1 MNMQK
6 KIFSFLL
13 LTVSF
18 FLLQQTLLSA
28 DEKPLG
34 QVEKKGN
41 NYQIPFEFENLIL
54 WQKEKFI
61 LQNKLRGNTIHISL
75 LETSAKQTD
84 SENKTIVETDL
95 GGNSKKK
102 APLAY
107 KNPRVKNIKMGPTE
121 NPFKKN
127 GIQLLKTTTE
137 TDAQGDQITTSTYA
151 DGSKSISRISKNRK
165 EESSYNKKGILT
177 WHHIEGKES
186 ELKYNI
192 TEWEDGSILREYS
205 KPEAILSTVYDTEK
219 KNLTFS
225 FLNSNREMIKEISC
239 TVESCE

>member
-1 MNMQK
+1 MQK
-6 KIFSFLL
+6 KIFF
-13 LTVSF
+13 F
-18 FLLQQTLLSA
+18 FLLIIPIFFIQNPLFSA
-28 DEKPLG
+28 EEKLLG

-41 NYQIPFEFENLIL
+41 IFLIPFEFENLIL
-54 WQKEKFI
+54 WQKEKFV
-61 LQNKLRGNTIHISL
+61 LQNKLRANTINVSFL
-75 LETSAKQTD
+75 QTSEKQTE

-95 GGNSKKK
+95 GGSSKKK

-107 KNPRVKNIKMGPTE
+107 KNPRVKNIKIGQTE

-137 TDAQGDQITTSTYA
+137 TDSEGNQITTSTYA
-151 DGSKSISRISKNRK
+151 DGSKTVSRTSKDRK
-165 EESSYNKKGILT
+165 EESSYNKKGILV

-186 ELKYNI
+186 ELKYNM
-192 TEWEDGSILREYS
+192 TEWEDGSIIREYS

-225 FLNSNREMIKEISC
+225 FLNSNRETIREITC
-239 TVESCE
+239 TMENCE